1 MTFTAGATAV
11 GEAQQ
16 RLFPY
21 ERWHERLPA
30 LAAQYRDNLPFP
42 HMRLTDFLEDGVIRR
57 AAEEFPATG
66 DATWIQYKHY
76 NENKLGK
83 TDRATFPPMIGK
95 VIDELNSP
103 EFVAWLSRLTGIDG
117 LMADP
122 SLEGGGMH
130 QTEAGGFL
138 NMHTDFTHHH
148 HRPGWRRRCNLILY
162 LNDGWRD
169 EWGGA
174 IEFWDRDVKQCV
186 AKYQPLLNNAVIF
199 NTTDISYHGYPDP
212 IAPPQDVTR
221 KSLALYYYTLEADP
235 PSAPRSTN
243 YRARPGDGV
252 RAVWIWLDK
261 KALAVYSALKRKL
274 GLSDAF
280 VSKVL
285 GWLSRKKK

>member
-1 MTFTAGATAV
+1 MTITAEATAV
-11 GEAQQ
+11 GEGQQ

-21 ERWHERLPA
+21 ERWRERLPEV
-30 LAAQYRDNLPFP
+30 AAQYQANQPFP
-42 HMRLTDFLEDGVIRR
+42 HIRLTDFLDDGVARR
-57 AAEEFPATG
+57 VAEEFPATG
-66 DATWIQYKHY
+66 DASWIQYKHY

-83 TDRATFPPMIGK
+83 TDRASFPPLIGK

-148 HRPGWRRRCNLILY
+148 HRPRWRRRCNLILY

-174 IEFWDRDVKQCV
+174 IEFWDRDVKRCV
-186 AKYQPLLNNAVIF
+186 AKFPPLLNHAVIF
-199 NTTDISYHGYPDP
+199 NTTDISFHGYPDP
-212 IAPPQDVTR
+212 ISPPAGVTR
-221 KSLALYYYTLEADP
+221 KSLALYYYTPDTES

-252 RAVWIWLDK
+252 RAVWIWMDK

-285 GWLSRKKK
+285 GWLSRKK